1 MDKKIILVGRGGSG
15 KDFLRKVMVSRGFS
29 YGVSHT
35 SRPPR
40 EGEIE
45 GEDYYFRDEKF
56 FTDNKDIFLE
66 LQVFNDW
73 YYGISRKEFESKD
86 LFILT
91 PSGIKSLPK
100 DLREKSLV
108 IYLNP
113 ETDII
118 LERLKGRKDVDSVNR
133 RFIADSMD
141 FFDFTD
147 YDVEIKNSD
156 F

>member
-1 MDKKIILVGRGGSG
+1 MNKKIILVGRGGSG
-15 KDFLRKVMVSRGFS
+15 KDFLRKIMVERGFT
-29 YGVSHT
+29 YGISHT

-56 FTDNKDIFLE
+56 FKDNEDIFLE

-91 PSGIKSLPK
+91 PSGIKSLPI

-118 LERLKGRKDVDSVNR
+118 LERLKCRNDVDGVNR
-133 RFIADSMD
+133 RFIADSID
-141 FFDFTD
+141 FLHFTD